1 MHRIYIFRKNTMKK
15 IALFVEGETES
26 YFVQRLIEEIARRDS
41 VTFTTFK
48 GFGGKKAPRVFTS
61 LGQSVALNEQ
71 YRVDIYISSAD
82 NRVNQDIKDH
92 IRKLKTSG
100 FDFIVGLRDV
110 RGQKNGGAP
119 ITLADLPYLESA
131 NARLFASESNVFSLL
146 AVMEIET
153 WFISE
158 VDHFQRISSNL
169 TEILIKANIPLI
181 GVDLYNDDL
190 TQINE
195 PAETLNKIYN
205 LIGESYDKS
214 KVKRERTIDAL
225 DMANM
230 YLLSTQRLVK
240 FKELV
245 DVIDSFLS

>member
-1 MHRIYIFRKNTMKK
+1 MKK
-15 IALFVEGETES
+15 IALFVEGETEA
-26 YFVQRLIEEIARRDS
+26 YFVQKLIKEIARRDS
-41 VTFTTFK
+41 VSFNTFK
-48 GFGGKKAPRVFTS
+48 GYGGKKVPRVFSS
-61 LGQSVALNEQ
+61 LGQSLARNEQ
-71 YRVDIYISSAD
+71 YKANIYISSTD
-82 NRVNQDIKDH
+82 NRVNQDIIDQMQT
-92 IRKLKTSG
+92 LKASG
-100 FDFIVGLRDV
+100 FNVIVGLRDI
-110 RGQKNGGAP
+110 RGQKNDGTP
-119 ITLADLPYLESA
+119 ITLADLPNLETA

-230 YLLSTQRLVK
+230 YLYSTQRLIK
-240 FKELV
+240 FREFV
-245 DVIDSFLS
+245 DVLDSFLS

>member
-1 MHRIYIFRKNTMKK
+1 MKK
-15 IALFVEGETES
+15 IALFVEGETEA
-26 YFVQRLIEEIARRDS
+26 YFVQKLIKEIARRDS
-41 VTFTTFK
+41 VSFDTFK
-48 GFGGKKAPRVFTS
+48 GYGGQKVPRVFSS
-61 LGQSVALNEQ
+61 LGQSLARNEQ
-71 YRVDIYISSAD
+71 YKANIYISSTD
-82 NRVNQDIKDH
+82 NRVNQDIIDQMQT
-92 IRKLKTSG
+92 LKASG
-100 FDFIVGLRDV
+100 FNVIVGLRDI
-110 RGQKNGGAP
+110 RGQKNDGTP
-119 ITLADLPYLESA
+119 ITLADLPNLETA

-230 YLLSTQRLVK
+230 YLYSTQRLIK
-240 FKELV
+240 FREFV
-245 DVIDSFLS
+245 DVLDSFLS

>member
-1 MHRIYIFRKNTMKK
+1 MKK
-15 IALFVEGETES
+15 IALFVEGETEA
-26 YFVQRLIEEIARRDS
+26 YFVQKLIKEIARRDS
-41 VTFTTFK
+41 VSFNTFK
-48 GFGGKKAPRVFTS
+48 GYGGQKVPRVFSS
-61 LGQSVALNEQ
+61 LGQSLARNEQ
-71 YRVDIYISSAD
+71 YKANIYISSTD
-82 NRVNQDIKDH
+82 NRVNQDIIDQMQT
-92 IRKLKTSG
+92 LKASG
-100 FDFIVGLRDV
+100 FNVIVGLRDI
-110 RGQKNGGAP
+110 RGQKNDGTP
-119 ITLADLPYLESA
+119 ITLADLPNLETA

-230 YLLSTQRLVK
+230 YLYSTQRLIK
-240 FKELV
+240 FREFV
-245 DVIDSFLS
+245 DVLDSFLS

>member
-1 MHRIYIFRKNTMKK
+1 MKK
-15 IALFVEGETES
+15 IALFVEGETEA
-26 YFVQRLIEEIARRDS
+26 YFVQKLIKEIARRDS
-41 VTFTTFK
+41 VSFNTFK
-48 GFGGKKAPRVFTS
+48 GYGGQKVPRVFSS
-61 LGQSVALNEQ
+61 LGQSLARNEQ
-71 YRVDIYISSAD
+71 YKSNIYISSTD
-82 NRVNQDIKDH
+82 NRVNQDIIDQMQT
-92 IRKLKTSG
+92 LKASG
-100 FDFIVGLRDV
+100 FNVIVGLRDI
-110 RGQKNGGAP
+110 RGQKNDGTP
-119 ITLADLPYLESA
+119 ITLADLPNLETA

-230 YLLSTQRLVK
+230 YLYSTQRLIK
-240 FKELV
+240 FREFV
-245 DVIDSFLS
+245 DVLDSFLS

>member
-1 MHRIYIFRKNTMKK
+1 MKK
-15 IALFVEGETES
+15 IALFVEGETEA
-26 YFVQRLIEEIARRDS
+26 YFVQKIIKEIARRDS
-41 VTFTTFK
+41 VSFNTFK
-48 GFGGKKAPRVFTS
+48 GYGGQTVPRVFSS
-61 LGQSVALNEQ
+61 LGQSLARNEQ
-71 YRVDIYISSAD
+71 YKANIYISSTD
-82 NRVNQDIKDH
+82 NRVNQDIIDQMQT
-92 IRKLKTSG
+92 LKASG
-100 FDFIVGLRDV
+100 FNVIVGLRDI
-110 RGQKNGGAP
+110 RGQKNDGTP
-119 ITLADLPYLESA
+119 ITLADLPNLETA

-230 YLLSTQRLVK
+230 YLYSTQRLIK
-240 FKELV
+240 FREFV
-245 DVIDSFLS
+245 DVLDSFLS

>member
-1 MHRIYIFRKNTMKK
+1 MKK
-15 IALFVEGETES
+15 IALFVEGETEA
-26 YFVQRLIEEIARRDS
+26 YFVQKLIKEIARRDS
-41 VTFTTFK
+41 VSFNTFK
-48 GFGGKKAPRVFTS
+48 GYGGQKVPRVFSS
-61 LGQSVALNEQ
+61 LGQSLARNEQ
-71 YRVDIYISSAD
+71 YKANIYISSTD
-82 NRVNQDIKDH
+82 NRVNQDIIDQMQT
-92 IRKLKTSG
+92 LKANG
-100 FDFIVGLRDV
+100 FNVIVGLRDI
-110 RGQKNGGAP
+110 RGQKNDGTP
-119 ITLADLPYLESA
+119 ITLADLPNLETA

-230 YLLSTQRLVK
+230 YLYSTQRLIK
-240 FKELV
+240 FREFV
-245 DVIDSFLS
+245 DVLDSFLS